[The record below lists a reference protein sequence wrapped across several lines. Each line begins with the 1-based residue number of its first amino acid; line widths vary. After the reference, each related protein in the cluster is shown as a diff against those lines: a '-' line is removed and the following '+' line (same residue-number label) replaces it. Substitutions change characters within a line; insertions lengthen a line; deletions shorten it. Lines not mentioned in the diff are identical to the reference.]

1 MALCKSLNQFTCM
14 FNTKNILIVPKI
26 KDFVSLV
33 IGFLEKIENRR
44 LLIADMQLM
53 VEFIK
58 TKFQNEYV
66 FFLKKLGNTR

>member
-14 FNTKNILIVPKI
+14 FSTKNILIVPKI

-33 IGFLEKIENRR
+33 IEFLEKIENRR

-66 FFLKKLGNTR
+66 FFF